1 MTRTTFPE
9 SHPQGK
15 NKDECDSVPHG
26 EGTNESLVFV
36 VGILVNCAREV
47 RVNYSKGAFVGM
59 TRNASESRIGKRLG
73 LAGISAGAILLLSGC
88 TANEAFF
95 FDMPEPAS
103 AEAPIIN
110 NLWQGS
116 WIAAWAVGAFTAG
129 LMLWAIFA
137 YRRRR
142 INEVPEQTKYNI
154 PLELLYTVVPLIM
167 VLGLFWFTARDQTEI
182 LTMENDQSQTVNVV
196 GFRWS
201 WAFNYLDEDVYSIGM
216 PADSQMIS
224 EDPEI
229 AEAQMPVLVLPVDEK
244 VRFEL
249 TSPDVIHSFWVPQF
263 LFKMDVIPGK
273 TNAFE
278 LTPNKIGTFVGK
290 CAELCGTYH
299 SQMLFNVKVVER
311 AEFNEYVA
319 GLRAAGQ
326 TGTIQTGQSNSD
338 GQRPGERRI

>member
-1 MTRTTFPE
+1 VTVENAKGTF
-9 SHPQGK
+9 
-15 NKDECDSVPHG
+15 V
-26 EGTNESLVFV
+26 
-36 VGILVNCAREV
+36 A
-47 RVNYSKGAFVGM
+47 M
-59 TRNASESRIGKRLG
+59 TRNSSERRLG
-73 LAGISAGAILLLSGC
+73 RRLSFAGIAVAGVLLLSGC

-95 FDMPEPAS
+95 FDMPEPATK
-103 AEAPIIN
+103 EGPIIQS
-110 NLWQGS
+110 LWNGS
-116 WIAAWAVGAFTAG
+116 WIAAWGVGLFTAG
-129 LMLWAIFA
+129 LMIWSIVA

-154 PLELLYTVVPLIM
+154 PIEVLYTLVPLVM
-167 VLGLFWFTARDQTEI
+167 VAGLFWFTARDQSEI
-182 LTMENDQSQTVNVV
+182 LTMENNQSQTVNVV

-224 EDPEI
+224 EDPAI
-229 AEAQMPVLVLPVDEK
+229 AEQQIPTLVLPVDEK

-249 TSPDVIHSFWVPQF
+249 TSPDVIHSFWVPSF

-278 LTPNKIGTFVGK
+278 LTPDKIGTFSGK

-326 TGTIQTGQSNSD
+326 TGSIQTGQSNSD
-338 GQRPGERRI
+338 GQKPGERRI

>member
-1 MTRTTFPE
+1 MTVENAKGTF
-9 SHPQGK
+9 
-15 NKDECDSVPHG
+15 V
-26 EGTNESLVFV
+26 
-36 VGILVNCAREV
+36 A
-47 RVNYSKGAFVGM
+47 M
-59 TRNASESRIGKRLG
+59 TRNSSESRLGKRLG
-73 LAGISAGAILLLSGC
+73 LAGIAVFGMLLLSGC

-95 FDMPEPAS
+95 FDMPEPATK
-103 AEAPIIN
+103 EGPIIQ
-110 NLWQGS
+110 NLWNGS
-116 WIAAWAVGAFTAG
+116 WIAAWGVGLFTAG
-129 LMLWAIFA
+129 LMIWSIVA

-154 PLELLYTVVPLIM
+154 PIEVLYTLVPLVM
-167 VLGLFWFTARDQTEI
+167 VAGLFWFTARDQSEI
-182 LTMENDQSQTVNVV
+182 LTMDNNQSQTVNVV

-216 PADSQMIS
+216 PVDSQMIS
-224 EDPEI
+224 EDPAI
-229 AEAQMPVLVLPVDEK
+229 AEQQIPTLVLPVDEK

-249 TSPDVIHSFWVPQF
+249 TSPDVIHSFWVPSF

-278 LTPNKIGTFVGK
+278 LTPDKIGTFSGK

-311 AEFNEYVA
+311 AEFNDYVA

-326 TGTIQTGQSNSD
+326 TGSIQTGQSNSD
-338 GQRPGERRI
+338 GQKPGERRI

>member
-1 MTRTTFPE
+1 MTVGNAKGTFVAMTRE
-9 SHPQGK
+9 S
-15 NKDECDSVPHG
+15 
-26 EGTNESLVFV
+26 
-36 VGILVNCAREV
+36 
-47 RVNYSKGAFVGM
+47 
-59 TRNASESRIGKRLG
+59 SERRLGKRLG
-73 LAGISAGAILLLSGC
+73 LAGIAVFGVLLLSGC

-95 FDMPEPAS
+95 FDMPEPATK
-103 AEAPIIN
+103 EGPIIQS
-110 NLWQGS
+110 LWNGS
-116 WIAAWAVGAFTAG
+116 WIAAWGVGLFTAG
-129 LMLWAIFA
+129 LMIWSIVA

-154 PLELLYTVVPLIM
+154 PIEVLYTLVPLVM
-167 VLGLFWFTARDQTEI
+167 VAGLFWFTARDQSEI
-182 LTMENDQSQTVNVV
+182 LTMDNDQSQTVNVV

-201 WAFNYLDEDVYSIGM
+201 WAFNYLDEDVYSIGV
-216 PADSQMIS
+216 PVDSQMIS
-224 EDPEI
+224 EDPAI
-229 AEAQMPVLVLPVDEK
+229 AAQQIPTLVLPVDEK

-249 TSPDVIHSFWVPQF
+249 TSPDVIHSFWVPSF

-278 LTPNKIGTFVGK
+278 LTPDKIGTFSGK

-326 TGTIQTGQSNSD
+326 TGSIQTGQSTSD
-338 GQRPGERRI
+338 GQKPGERRI